1 MKIYK
6 KIIRPMIYSPAVQG
20 FPEVYIPFEDYWY
33 DDEYFNRETV
43 GERFNEKNDDPWA
56 SLKWEEKYV
65 EIGSIKV

>member
-6 KIIRPMIYSPAVQG
+6 KIIRPMVSSSDG
-20 FPEVYIPFEDYWY
+20 RNMTLTPFEDCWY

-43 GERFNEKNDDPWA
+43 GERFHEKNDDPWA

-65 EIGSIKV
+65 EIGSIMV